1 MNLLPCNPHGNGLL
15 YAGFNQ
21 DHGEGAP
28 PRPPARPPPPG
39 RARSLRPSRGQ
50 TAGDPAEPRSCAP
63 GRYRRA
69 RVGAPRRSHRKPSE
83 ARRPRPRLCSVGS
96 EPLRRRRGRGSGAA
110 GWSRPARAGGPAG
123 GPRRAAA
130 SGPAAESPA
139 RRLRGPFLRVCAAG
153 PAGRGGRPGAPAGL
167 RGRVGVTEGHG
178 GDGGT
183 CASPRQPV
191 VLAHCARRALG
202 PSGPWRAPGG
212 GGGHTGKAG
221 RGGGRGRGPQAV
233 WVRSRCGDCGGAR
246 LGSGS
251 CALGARCRTSG
262 SVWLSAWVPITG
274 GGLVGFLRGSGNM

>member
-1 MNLLPCNPHGNGLL
+1 MR
-15 YAGFNQ
+15 
-21 DHGEGAP
+21 AP
-28 PRPPARPPPPG
+28 RRGPRPGRLPRGGPGPSGPHADRRRAVPRSPAPARP
-39 RARSLRPSRGQ
+39 AVI
-50 TAGDPAEPRSCAP
+50 AGPASAP
-63 GRYRRA
+63 
-69 RVGAPRRSHRKPSE
+69 RVGLTGS
-83 ARRPRPRLCSVGS
+83 RLCSVGS

-130 SGPAAESPA
+130 PRPAAESPA
-139 RRLRGPFLRVCAAG
+139 RRLRGPFLRVGAAG

-183 CASPRQPV
+183 CASPRQPE

-233 WVRSRCGDCGGAR
+233 WVRSRRGDCGGTR
-246 LGSGS
+246 LGSGR